1 MLVCSMQVPTQ
12 HNTNSQVRVARA
24 QTRLISIVSKPIKI
38 VVVVG
43 VFAVVLLGSIFGSL
57 FGPILGLM
65 LGQVLGLILGLNN
78 GINIGVQYWVQH

>member
-43 VFAVVLLGSIFGSL
+43 VFVNVIF
-57 FGPILGLM
+57 
-65 LGQVLGLILGLNN
+65 
-78 GINIGVQYWVQH
+78 VQKC